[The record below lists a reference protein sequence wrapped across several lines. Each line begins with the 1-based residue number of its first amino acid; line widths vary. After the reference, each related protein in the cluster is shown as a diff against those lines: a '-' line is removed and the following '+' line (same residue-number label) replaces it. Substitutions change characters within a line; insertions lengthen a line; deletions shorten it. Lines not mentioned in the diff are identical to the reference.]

1 MNAAASRTVPAGQA
15 RPERMVPPMPLASRQ
30 MRRNRDVGHDGMARA
45 ALFLAPALA
54 IYGLFTLVPIGA
66 TLGLSVTDAAGLNS
80 VARFNGAANY
90 VSLAGDPIFW
100 TALRQTVVW
109 LVLHV
114 LLAGGVGFALALA
127 IAQLRATQVFF
138 RSALFLPHVVSLAV
152 VGVIWAKIYD
162 PFFGL
167 INGGLH
173 AIGLDSLARGW
184 LSEPALVLFSVNVAS
199 SWQGFGL
206 YMLLFLAGLQNI
218 DHSLYDAA
226 EIDGASPWRKL
237 LHVTIPG
244 LRDVMTFVVSLALI
258 NGLKGFAT
266 IWVMTQ
272 GGPFYRSEL
281 LTTYIYKLAFQ
292 FQEQGRAAALCVI
305 LSLIAIAIT
314 IVFNRWREKQP

>member
-1 MNAAASRTVPAGQA
+1 
-15 RPERMVPPMPLASRQ
+15 
-30 MRRNRDVGHDGMARA
+30 MRSKRDVSYDGLPRA
-45 ALFLAPALA
+45 MLFLAPALA
-54 IYGLFTLVPIGA
+54 IYGLFTLAPIAA
-66 TLGLSVTDAAGLNS
+66 TLGLSFTNSAGLNS
-80 VARFNGAANY
+80 VARFNGLANY
-90 VSLAGDPIFW
+90 LSLAGDDIFW
-100 TALRQTVVW
+100 IALRQTILW
-109 LVLHV
+109 LALHV
-114 LLAGGVGFALALA
+114 ILAGGLGFALAIA
-127 IAQLRATQVFF
+127 IAQLRVTQVFF

-167 INGGLH
+167 INGGLETL
-173 AIGLDSLARGW
+173 GLGFLARGW
-184 LSEPALVLFSVNVAS
+184 LSDPALVLFSVNVAS

-226 EIDGASPWRKL
+226 DIDGASAWRKL
-237 LHVTIPG
+237 IHVTIPG
-244 LRDVMTFVVSLALI
+244 LRDVMTFIVSLAMI

-281 LTTYIYKLAFQ
+281 ITTYIYKLAFQ

-305 LSLIAIAIT
+305 LSLIAIVIT
-314 IVFNRWREKQP
+314 VLFNSWREKQP